1 MPQIQFANNAKSLL
15 LAGISA
21 GAGTLTVLA
30 GEGAKFP
37 NPSAGQY
44 FYLTLE
50 ERLPVD
56 AENPVREIV
65 KCTARSGDTM
75 TITRAQDGTSAV
87 AWAIADKVELRVT
100 RLGLR
105 NVEFE
110 PGVRLIFA
118 QAAAPVGWTQDV
130 SDNANNR
137 MLRVVNA
144 AGAGV
149 GGSHSPILNNVVPAH
164 THSGLTAGTLTDH
177 THIGNTGDVSSDH
190 SHGIHDPGHAHT
202 TPITHWSNG
211 GGGAGFVG
219 PGSGASGSLNY
230 GSYSSGTGIWTGGI
244 SQNHYH
250 GFTTSGSSA
259 NHAHAFSTD
268 NGSSQTNW
276 TPRYVDNI
284 ICTKD

>member
-15 LAGISA
+15 LAGISS
-21 GAGTLTVLA
+21 GATSLTVLS

-65 KCTARSGDTM
+65 KVTARSGDVM

-130 SDNANNR
+130 SDLANNR
-137 MLRVVNA
+137 MLRVVSGS
-144 AGAGV
+144 GAGF

-164 THSGLTAGTLTDH
+164 THSGVTAGQSANHTHTGTTGTVSHDH
-177 THIGNTGDVSSDH
+177 THGIG
-190 SHGIHDPGHAHT
+190 DPGHAHT
-202 TPITHWSNG
+202 IGAYSSSDNG
-211 GGGAGFVG
+211 GTL
-219 PGSGASGSLNY
+219 ASGNAQWYAGAFGTSAV
-230 GSYSSGTGIWTGGI
+230 GTGIWTGGI

-250 GFTTSGSSA
+250 GFSTGYESA
-259 NHAHAFSTD
+259 THLHSMTTD

-276 TPRYVDNI
+276 TPRYIDNI

>member
-164 THSGLTAGTLTDH
+164 THSGTTAGTPTDH
-177 THIGNTGDVSSDH
+177 THSGNTGYVSADH
-190 SHGIHDPGHAHT
+190 THGIGDPGHTHT
-202 TPITHWSNG
+202 LLAMAAGAG
-211 GGGAGFVG
+211 GSFYSAASGGYQSSYASGGA
-219 PGSGASGSLNY
+219 
-230 GSYSSGTGIWTGGI
+230 GTGIWAGGI
-244 SQNHYH
+244 SANHYH
-250 GFTTSGSSA
+250 GFTTGGFSA

-268 NGSSQTNW
+268 NGSSQINW